1 MSGMMFSDVNVYG
14 KVTIALKTTMTCVI
28 GMEEAEAE
36 AVAVAGVAAA
46 MMNDENHLSQTAGE
60 AKTSYHPSQVAAG
73 VSLWVVTAAEF
84 CYRLEEV
91 GKHSKTSVETMTK
104 TNRSS

>member
-1 MSGMMFSDVNVYG
+1 MLFSDVNVYG
-14 KVTIALKTTMTCVI
+14 KVTTALKTTMTCVI

-36 AVAVAGVAAA
+36 AGAGVGVVAAA

-104 TNRSS
+104 TNCSS